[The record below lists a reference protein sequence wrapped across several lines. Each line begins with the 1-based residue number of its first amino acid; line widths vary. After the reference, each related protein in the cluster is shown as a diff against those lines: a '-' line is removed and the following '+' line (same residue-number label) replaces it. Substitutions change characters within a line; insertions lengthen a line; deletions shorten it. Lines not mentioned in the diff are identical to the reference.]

1 MEIWKDIQGYEG
13 SYQVSNLGRVK
24 SVERITREGNHRS
37 EKQMKLQKTKR
48 GYLTVILTKDGNQK
62 LHYVHR
68 LVGIAFIP
76 NPTGKEQINH
86 INEQKEDNR
95 VENLRWVTRKEN
107 QNNHY
112 TLEKMKN
119 AVKPVVSEETRKKQ
133 KLNWLKRKD
142 LKDIYEKISKKVIC
156 LDTLEVY
163 LNSKDAENKTP
174 AKAGAITRNC
184 NKNSKRAGG
193 LRWMYYTEYLQENL

>member
-48 GYLTVILTKDGNQK
+48 GYLTVILTKEGNQK

-95 VENLRWVTRKEN
+95 VENLEWSTAKEN
-107 QNNHY
+107 MNWG
-112 TLEKMKN
+112 TAIDRRSKKLR
-119 AVKPVVSEETRKKQ
+119 KPVICIELGMLFDGLLEAEKQTGAKRPNICKCLKGIRET
-133 KLNWLKRKD
+133 
-142 LKDIYEKISKKVIC
+142 
-156 LDTLEVY
+156 
-163 LNSKDAENKTP
+163 
-174 AKAGAITRNC
+174 
-184 NKNSKRAGG
+184 AGG
-193 LRWMYYTEYLQENL
+193 YHWKYK

>member
-1 MEIWKDIQGYEG
+1 MQHEKAETHRLPHIIIWVLPKGEGSNMEIWKDIQGYEG
-13 SYQVSNLGRVK
+13 IYQVSNLGRVK
-24 SVERITREGNHRS
+24 SIERVTKEGNHRS

-95 VENLRWVTRKEN
+95 VENLEWSTAKEN
-107 QNNHY
+107 MNWG
-112 TLEKMKN
+112 TAIDRRSKKLR
-119 AVKPVVSEETRKKQ
+119 KPVICIELGMLFDGLPEAEKQTGAKRSNICKCLKGIRET
-133 KLNWLKRKD
+133 
-142 LKDIYEKISKKVIC
+142 
-156 LDTLEVY
+156 
-163 LNSKDAENKTP
+163 
-174 AKAGAITRNC
+174 
-184 NKNSKRAGG
+184 AGG
-193 LRWMYYTEYLQENL
+193 YHWKYK